1 MNWHASKKVWIDLG
15 CKYAVGNIGWT
26 TAYGMIAMLNSR
38 VIREKDAHLHFE
50 LMAYLIRQFG
60 PPPRPPVPSP
70 LRTTSGLE
78 MLAWKSSD
86 TRSIFHWALDYF
98 GEIKSNCRM
107 RDLEADLVPEG
118 DTVETQDLV
127 ANHRLDVLA
136 AGRIPY
142 QTNKVQRVIYDPANC
157 VEPGYFTAAIA
168 LQLARVR
175 CAKFEAE
182 TPLSPVARRKII
194 LAAAAYNRLG
204 FVLANLPEHV
214 STCLMRAEDKLT
226 LSEPLILDTLCF
238 STCLAL
244 RVRRQSAEQIV
255 ATYGTR
261 MTKQFRKKIPQACH
275 QIDSHAEALETLQL
289 LAEPKPRR
297 RPVLQIGNPSGQR
310 QSIV

>member
-50 LMAYLIRQFG
+50 LMAYLIRQ
-60 PPPRPPVPSP
+60 
-70 LRTTSGLE
+70 
-78 MLAWKSSD
+78 
-86 TRSIFHWALDYF
+86 
-98 GEIKSNCRM
+98 
-107 RDLEADLVPEG
+107 
-118 DTVETQDLV
+118 
-127 ANHRLDVLA
+127 
-136 AGRIPY
+136 Y

-182 TPLSPVARRKII
+182 TPLSPIARRKII
-194 LAAAAYNRLG
+194 LGAAAYNRLG
-204 FVLANLPEHV
+204 FVLA
-214 STCLMRAEDKLT
+214 
-226 LSEPLILDTLCF
+226 
-238 STCLAL
+238 
-244 RVRRQSAEQIV
+244 
-255 ATYGTR
+255 
-261 MTKQFRKKIPQACH
+261 
-275 QIDSHAEALETLQL
+275 SHAEALETLQL